1 MFRGFFNFLLFS
13 SIYIALV
20 ALLMVW
26 ESEEIMGLAIDR
38 GNYFGFVFFSTI
50 CSYNF
55 HWYLTPGSEKYSE
68 RILWGRRRRRLQLM
82 GCCIGLLGAAWYGLP
97 LIHHWLPL
105 AGAVVLTFL
114 YSAPKVPH
122 ATFRW
127 LKKIAIGKTIFLAFV
142 WMYVTTLLPYL
153 IADSAKVNFG
163 EVALL
168 CVYRF
173 FLIYAICILFDHRD
187 REEDRAEGIRS
198 LITSLEEPH
207 LDKLYYGSLIVSAAC
222 ALALAPDLP
231 LFVLFS
237 LLAAVAVVWAV
248 KNYAQTHHSDYVYY
262 FQLDGLMAFSALIH
276 LLWRLA
282 GGI

>member
-13 SIYIALV
+13 SIYIACV

-26 ESEEIMGLAIDR
+26 ETEEIAGLSLDR
-38 GNYFGFVFFSTI
+38 ANYFGFVFFSTI

-68 RILWGRRRRRLQLM
+68 RILWGQRRRRLQLM
-82 GCCIGLLGAAWYGLP
+82 GCMIGLLGAAWYGLP
-97 LIHHWLPL
+97 LLHHWLPL
-105 AGAVVLTFL
+105 SGAVLLTFL

-153 IADSAKVNFG
+153 IADAAKLDFWQ
-163 EVALL
+163 VALL

-173 FLIYAICILFDHRD
+173 FIIYAICILFDHRD
-187 REEDRAEGIRS
+187 REEDRAEGLRS

-207 LDKLYYGSLIVSAAC
+207 LDTLYYASLIVSAIC
-222 ALALAPDLP
+222 AVALAPALP

-237 LLAAVAVVWAV
+237 LLAAVAVVWSV
-248 KNYAQTHHSDYVYY
+248 KNYAQTHHSDYDYY
-262 FQLDGLMAFSALIH
+262 FQLDGLMALSALIH
-276 LLWRLA
+276 ALWLLA